1 MAQHNNFKK
10 DVDMLAEA
18 YGSMHQ
24 SKEVVVESTDA
35 PNPVEDNGEAAFKG
49 GNIDH
54 DWASHIEAPQFE
66 GVKKILH
73 HNLTEGGLIEE
84 YYIEHNGKLAAVLA
98 EDANIVMY
106 ESHGDEE
113 EKHDEE
119 EDDDEK
125 DKKAKKDEEEED
137 EETIFGG
144 ASPAHGVK
152 PRLQGVPLLK

>member
-1 MAQHNNFKK
+1 
-10 DVDMLAEA
+10 V
-18 YGSMHQ
+18 
-24 SKEVVVESTDA
+24 
-35 PNPVEDNGEAAFKG
+35 
-49 GNIDH
+49 
-54 DWASHIEAPQFE
+54 

-98 EDANIVMY
+98 EDVNIVMY

-113 EKHDEE
+113 EKHDDE

-125 DKKAKKDEEEED
+125 DKKGEEEED

-152 PRLQGVPLLK
+152 PKLQGVPLLK

>member
-54 DWASHIEAPQFE
+54 D
-66 GVKKILH
+66 
-73 HNLTEGGLIEE
+73 
-84 YYIEHNGKLAAVLA
+84 
-98 EDANIVMY
+98 
-106 ESHGDEE
+106 
-113 EKHDEE
+113 
-119 EDDDEK
+119 
-125 DKKAKKDEEEED
+125 
-137 EETIFGG
+137 
-144 ASPAHGVK
+144 
-152 PRLQGVPLLK
+152 